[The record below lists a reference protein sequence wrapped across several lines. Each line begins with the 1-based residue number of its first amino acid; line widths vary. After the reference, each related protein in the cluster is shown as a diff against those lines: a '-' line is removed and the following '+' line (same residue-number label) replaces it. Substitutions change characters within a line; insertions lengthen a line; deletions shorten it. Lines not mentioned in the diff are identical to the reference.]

1 MQILKSDDCRA
12 EGIFVFVFSFWLA
25 SIIDEFDWN
34 VNIEKKKKIDLQTV
48 LKEIRATMYHTQYGD
63 TIPSFPEACV
73 AYIDTDTF

>member
-1 MQILKSDDCRA
+1 MNLIEMLIL
-12 EGIFVFVFSFWLA
+12 
-25 SIIDEFDWN
+25 
-34 VNIEKKKKIDLQTV
+34 KKKKIDLQTV